1 MRPHLAKIHAAPFP
15 RHHATTLRIKPILE
29 TWETRHIQVKGILCI
44 QASIEK
50 EKNYLSTCKFLSVN
64 VPVWGKLQLDFCKFT
79 KKLLALHR
87 FHSPIQV
94 HIYHNSVGK
103 LSTGEHA
110 YYPSPWKVEVEDHFT
125 LGVRIHLR
133 NITRHYFR
141 RMKKKGNKRERKMR
155 QGV

>member
-15 RHHATTLRIKPILE
+15 PYHATTLRIKSILE
-29 TWETRHIQVKGILCI
+29 TWEKSHIQVKGILCI

-50 EKNYLSTCKFLSVN
+50 EENYLSTFKFLSVN
-64 VPVWGKLQLDFCKFT
+64 VPVCGKLQLDFCKFT
-79 KKLLALHR
+79 KKLLVLHR

-103 LSTGEHA
+103 LGTGERA
-110 YYPSPWKVEVEDHFT
+110 YYSSSWEVEVEDHFT

-141 RMKKKGNKRERKMR
+141 RMKKKKETKERGR
-155 QGV
+155 